1 MSIVVR
7 SPAHQWALVGVFS
20 AFQVITTIIPYS
32 ISVGVEG
39 TISVGLI
46 SAPLI
51 GVLLGPVL
59 GTIAVVIGSVLGIMI
74 NPVAGVMWYFTP
86 IATASGAFVA
96 GAIRTGRSMLVAP
109 VFLAGLVAFLVGP
122 VGYLSLSYVWLHCIT
137 LLPVAALMVPAVGR
151 SMKSYLEQVSSLPR
165 LTIAV
170 TLLSFVA
177 VMTDHIVGSAIAAFY
192 FVYMVGFDAAG
203 MAAAF
208 NTVSLLYPLE
218 RIVATII
225 LTVVTV
231 ALFTAAR
238 SSVLLIDE
246 GNDLAAAE

>member
-1 MSIVVR
+1 
-7 SPAHQWALVGVFS
+7 
-20 AFQVITTIIPYS
+20 
-32 ISVGVEG
+32 VGVEG
-39 TISVGLI
+39 TISVGLV

-59 GTIAVVIGSVLGIMI
+59 GAIAVVIGSVLGIMI
-74 NPVAGVMWYFTP
+74 NSSAGIMWYFTP
-86 IATASGAFVA
+86 IATASGAVVA
-96 GAIRTGRSMLVAP
+96 GASRTGRSTLVAP
-109 VFLAGLVAFLVGP
+109 VFLAGLIAFLLGP
-122 VGYLSLSYVWLHCIT
+122 VGYLCLSYVWLHCIT
-137 LLPVAALMVPAVGR
+137 LLPVAALAIPSVGGR
-151 SMKSYLEQVSSLPR
+151 VKSYLEQVSDRVR
-165 LTIAV
+165 LTSAV
-170 TLLSFVA
+170 ALLSFVA

-208 NTVSLLYPLE
+208 NSVSLLYPLE

-225 LTVVTV
+225 LTVVIV

-246 GNDLAAAE
+246 GSELAGAE